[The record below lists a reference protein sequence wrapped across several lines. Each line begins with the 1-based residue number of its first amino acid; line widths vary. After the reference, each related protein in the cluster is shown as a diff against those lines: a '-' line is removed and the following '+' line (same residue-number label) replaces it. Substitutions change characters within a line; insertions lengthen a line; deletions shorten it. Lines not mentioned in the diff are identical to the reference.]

1 MLNALGVTLVP
12 MATLHA
18 SEQAARSLLT
28 ALADYAARSSVILL
42 LAWVVAA
49 LLWRRASATRYAV
62 WAVAITMVAVLPL
75 LSRVTPSIVVSLPT
89 IAPAMVDVG
98 SAKLGPAPAPVA
110 VQPVRSYSSG
120 ARAVNAESRGVPVS
134 AVAAHQDRA

>member
-28 ALADYAARSSVILL
+28 VLADYAARSSVILL

-75 LSRVTPSIVVSLPT
+75 LSRVTPSIAVSLPT
-89 IAPAMVDVG
+89 IAPAMADAG
-98 SAKLGPAPAPVA
+98 SPKVSTAPTTI
-110 VQPVRSYSSG
+110 
-120 ARAVNAESRGVPVS
+120 
-134 AVAAHQDRA
+134 